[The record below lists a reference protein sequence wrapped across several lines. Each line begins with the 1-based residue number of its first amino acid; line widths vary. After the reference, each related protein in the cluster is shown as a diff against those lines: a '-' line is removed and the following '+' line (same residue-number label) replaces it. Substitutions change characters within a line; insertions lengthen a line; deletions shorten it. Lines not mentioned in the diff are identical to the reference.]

1 MPLGTV
7 DYQFMVLGGVI
18 GLAGLWVFIVL
29 RPKKP
34 DFGVPE
40 ADIAGKIAPPGRAD
54 RRLTE
59 PTRLTIALV
68 LVITGYHLI
77 VWRLPPATVGV
88 QLSRDYWYVW
98 ILIGI
103 TLMILSVALDRF
115 EARLRGP
122 KGGE

>member
-7 DYQFMVLGGVI
+7 DYLFMALGGAI
-18 GLAGLWVFIVL
+18 GLAGLWVFIFL
-29 RPKKP
+29 RPKKL
-34 DFGVPE
+34 DFGPPGAEVV
-40 ADIAGKIAPPGRAD
+40 GKIEPPGRTD

-77 VWRLPPATVGV
+77 VWRLPPAAVGV

-115 EARLRGP
+115 EARSRGP